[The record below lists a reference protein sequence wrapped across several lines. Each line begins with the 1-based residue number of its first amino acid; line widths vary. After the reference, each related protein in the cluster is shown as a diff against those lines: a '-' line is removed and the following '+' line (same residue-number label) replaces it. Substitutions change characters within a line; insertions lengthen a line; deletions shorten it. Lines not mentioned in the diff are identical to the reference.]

1 MHLYV
6 HTKYI
11 LGTQSNSPRPDDI
24 ACKNIKCPL
33 LYENYVN
40 GPEMTVVVQSIGI
53 QTIEG
58 TDKAK
63 CLEMSISADYVSI

>member
-6 HTKYI
+6 LCVYI
-11 LGTQSNSPRPDDI
+11 LGIWNNSPKPDDI

-33 LYENYVN
+33 LYENNVN

-53 QTIEG
+53 QSIEG

-63 CLEMSISADYVSI
+63 CLKMSIPADYVSI